1 MDFKSTYKSKCELI
15 TLNISFKNKIKIIIK
30 IKIFKLFSLVG
41 SSINPKLIFKL
52 TCGLILLTILLK
64 LKLK

>member
-1 MDFKSTYKSKCELI
+1 MDFKSTHKSKCRLI

-30 IKIFKLFSLVG
+30 INIFKLFSLVG

-52 TCGLILLTILLK
+52 TCGLILLNKLLK
-64 LKLK
+64 LK